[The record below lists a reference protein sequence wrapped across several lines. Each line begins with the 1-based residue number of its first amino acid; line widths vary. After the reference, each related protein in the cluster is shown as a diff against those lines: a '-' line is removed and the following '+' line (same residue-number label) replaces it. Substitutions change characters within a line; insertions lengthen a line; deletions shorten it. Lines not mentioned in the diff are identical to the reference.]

1 MISKQQYEA
10 QLRQVFKL
18 LLEGKTQEEIALEL
32 HIGVRSVSRY
42 CSRIDQRYGQIQAQ
56 KTDNT
61 LFTEVQLFRHRMLH
75 LYRSLEKK
83 VEDPKISGM
92 EAAKCCEVA
101 ANIANNLLR
110 LESEYIKAVKQG
122 LVSIGQGATTNK
134 NNAPPL
140 NNLRKDDVGDDD
152 NDNSSTL
159 VENI

>member
-1 MISKQQYEA
+1 
-10 QLRQVFKL
+10 
-18 LLEGKTQEEIALEL
+18 
-32 HIGVRSVSRY
+32 
-42 CSRIDQRYGQIQAQ
+42 
-56 KTDNT
+56 
-61 LFTEVQLFRHRMLH
+61 MLH

-101 ANIANNLLR
+101 ASIANNLLR
-110 LESEYIKAVKQG
+110 LESECIKAVKQG
-122 LVSIGQGATTNK
+122 LVSIGGQGATTNK